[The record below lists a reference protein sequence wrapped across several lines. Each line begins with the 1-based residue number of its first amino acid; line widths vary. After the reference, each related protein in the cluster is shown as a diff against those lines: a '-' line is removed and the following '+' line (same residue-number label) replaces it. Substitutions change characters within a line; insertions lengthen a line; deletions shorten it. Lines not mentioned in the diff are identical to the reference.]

1 MTTITSNST
10 IGIYLSSPS
19 YTNPVV
25 INPGVTISNIG
36 NGISA
41 SPTAWAIQNYGS
53 IAGSPTSGV
62 GIFLSAG
69 GSVTNHNSG
78 SISGFTGIY
87 DSQTL
92 SVVNDGSI
100 VGTLGGGIVLDSGGS
115 VNNAAAASII
125 LGNDGVDINGN
136 AGTVVND
143 GSIAGTGTVAGFGF
157 GVALLAGG
165 SVTNAV
171 SASITGAEEGVIVQG
186 GAGTV
191 VNDGKIVGAGSGVS
205 YAGVA
210 LSAGGA
216 VTNAASASITGG
228 TFGVYIYGGGTLTN
242 AGTVVGN
249 TGTAVAFG
257 GTGSNLLLLDPG
269 YGLSGLAIGGKSA
282 SNTLELASAASAGTL
297 SGLGTKFVDFVQT
310 TIDADASWVFNGANT
325 IEAGTT
331 LTELSGARVTV
342 SGTLVNDGSIA
353 IDPSTLTAGGL
364 AGTGVVTIDA
374 GSTLEVQGTVASG
387 ETVMFDGSGAYL
399 HLDTPGSVAGSVTN
413 FDVGETI
420 DLKGVNPLSVLYV
433 GGLLSFTSD
442 VLGLSASFAL
452 SLTNNLGL
460 VIASASA
467 DGAALSVLCFCVNT
481 RILTPSGE
489 RPVQELAVGDTVT
502 THRGT
507 TRRIVWVGTGKV
519 LATKGRRNAA
529 TPVIVRRGALADNV
543 PNRDLRVTKGHSLY
557 IDDVLIPVEFLV
569 NHRSIFWDD
578 NAQEVQLYHIEL
590 EMHDVLVANGA
601 AAESYRDDG
610 NRWLFR
616 NANSGWD
623 LPPQTPCAPVLT
635 GGVVVDAAWRRL
647 LERAGPWRGVPMTD
661 DPDLHLLVDGQ
672 RVDAASRS
680 NVWHVFRLAAPPAVL
695 RIVSRSGVPQEM
707 GLARDPRC
715 LGVALRSLALRQG
728 TWFRLTEAS
737 DERLAHGFH
746 QFEAC
751 NGLRWTDGDAT
762 VPAALFQGLVGPLEL
777 VLHVGATTR
786 YPLFEETAA
795 RGLA

>member
-10 IGIYLSSPS
+10 VGIYLSSPS

-25 INPGVTISNIG
+25 INPGVTISSIG

-41 SPTAWAIQNYGS
+41 SPTAWTIQNYGS
-53 IAGSPTSGV
+53 IAGAPTSGV
-62 GIFLSAG
+62 GVFLSAG
-69 GSVTNHNSG
+69 GSVTNHSSG

-87 DSQTL
+87 DSQAL
-92 SVVNDGSI
+92 SVVNDGTI
-100 VGTLGGGIVLDSGGS
+100 VGTLGGGIVLNSGGS
-115 VNNAAAASII
+115 VNNAASASTI
-125 LGNDGVDINGN
+125 LGIDGVDINGS
-136 AGTVVND
+136 AGTVVNH
-143 GSIAGTGTVAGFGF
+143 GSIAGMGTTGFGY

-165 SVTNAV
+165 SVTNAA
-171 SASITGAEEGVIVQG
+171 SASISGAEDGVIIRG
-186 GAGTV
+186 GSGTV
-191 VNDGKIVGAGSGVS
+191 VNDGNIVGAGSGVL

-210 LSAGGA
+210 LAAGGA
-216 VTNAASASITGG
+216 VTNGASASITGS
-228 TFGVYIYGGGTLTN
+228 TFGVYISSGTLTN

-269 YGLSGLAIGGKSA
+269 YGLSGLAIGGTSA

-297 SGLGTKFVDFVQT
+297 SGLGTEFVDFVQT
-310 TIDADASWVFNGANT
+310 RIDADASWVFNGANT

-331 LTELSGARVTV
+331 LTELSGATLTV

-364 AGTGVVTIDA
+364 TGTGIVTIDA
-374 GSTLEVQGTVASG
+374 GSMLQVQGTVASG
-387 ETVMFDGSGAYL
+387 ETIMFDGSGAYL
-399 HLDTPGSVAGSVTN
+399 QLDTPGSVAGSITN
-413 FDVGETI
+413 FGVGETI
-420 DLKGVNPLSVLYV
+420 DLKGVDPASVIFS
-433 GGLLSFTSD
+433 GDLLSFT
-442 VLGLSASFAL
+442 LGLLSPSFTL
-452 SLTNNLGL
+452 SLANPGT

-467 DGAALSVLCFCVNT
+467 DGTVLSALCFCVNT
-481 RILTPSGE
+481 LILTPSGE

-507 TRRIVWVGTGKV
+507 ARRIVWVGTGKV
-519 LATKGRRNAA
+519 LATRGRRNAA
-529 TPVIVRRGALADNV
+529 TPVIVHRDALADNV

-578 NAQEVQLYHIEL
+578 NAQEVELYHIEL
-590 EMHDVLVANGA
+590 ETHDVLVANGA

-623 LPPQTPCAPVLT
+623 LPPQTPCAPVVT
-635 GGVVVDAAWRRL
+635 GGVAVDAAWRRL
-647 LERAGPWRGVPMTD
+647 LERAGPWPGAPMTD

-672 RVDAASRS
+672 RVDAASGS
-680 NVWHVFRLAAPPAVL
+680 NVWHVFRLAAPPAVV

-715 LGVALRSLALRQG
+715 LGVALRQIMVTRGAQIR
-728 TWFRLTEAS
+728 TIEAKDAMLT
-737 DERLAHGFH
+737 DGFH
-746 QFEAC
+746 GYEGD
-751 NGLRWTDGDAT
+751 NDIRWTNGNAA
-762 VPAALFQGLVGPLEL
+762 VPADLFEGFAGPLEVAL
-777 VLHVGATTR
+777 RLGGKTSYLHEGTILR
-786 YPLFEETAA
+786 AA
-795 RGLA
+795 

>member
-10 IGIYLSSPS
+10 VGIYLSLPS
-19 YTNPVV
+19 YTNAVV

-41 SPTAWAIQNYGS
+41 SPTAWTIQNYGS

-62 GIFLSAG
+62 GIYLSAG
-69 GSVTNHNSG
+69 GSVTNHSSG

-87 DSQTL
+87 DSQAL

-100 VGTLGGGIVLDSGGS
+100 VGPLGGGIVLNSGGLVDNVS
-115 VNNAAAASII
+115 SSSII
-125 LGNDGVDINGN
+125 LGIDGVEINGN

-143 GSIAGTGTVAGFGF
+143 GSIAGTGIANGFGF
-157 GVALLAGG
+157 GVALFAGG
-165 SVTNAV
+165 SVTNAA
-171 SASITGAEEGVIVQG
+171 SASITGAEGGIVIQG

-191 VNDGKIVGAGSGVS
+191 VNDGNITGAGSGVL
-205 YAGVA
+205 YAGVVLA
-210 LSAGGA
+210 AGGA
-216 VTNAASASITGG
+216 VTNATSASITGG

-242 AGTVVGN
+242 AGMVVGN

-269 YGLSGLAIGGKSA
+269 YGLSGLAIGGTSA

-297 SGLGTKFVDFVQT
+297 SGLGTEFVDFVQT

-331 LTELSGARVTV
+331 LTELSGATVTV
-342 SGTLVNDGSIA
+342 SGTLVNEGSIA

-364 AGTGVVTIDA
+364 TGTGVVTIDA
-374 GSTLEVQGTVASG
+374 GSMFEVQGTVASG

-399 HLDTPGSVAGSVTN
+399 HLDTPASVAGSVTN

-420 DLKGVNPLSVLYV
+420 DLNGVNPASVSYSD
-433 GGLLSFTSD
+433 GLLSFS
-442 VLGLSASFAL
+442 GGNFAL
-452 SLTNNLGL
+452 SLTNPGS
-460 VIASASA
+460 VIASASG
-467 DGAALSVLCFCVNT
+467 DGAAVSVLCFCANAL
-481 RILTPSGE
+481 ILTPSGE
-489 RPVQELAVGDTVT
+489 RPVQELAVGDTVM

-507 TRRIVWVGTGKV
+507 ARRIVWVGTGKV
-519 LATKGRRNAA
+519 LATRGRRDAA
-529 TPVIVRRGALADNV
+529 TPVIVHRGALADNV

-578 NAQEVQLYHIEL
+578 NAQEIELYHIEL
-590 EMHDVLVANGA
+590 ETHDVLVANGA

-616 NANSGWD
+616 NANNGWN
-623 LPPQTPCAPVLT
+623 LPPQAPYAPVLT

-647 LERAGPWRGVPMTD
+647 LERAGPWPGVPMTD

-672 RVDAASRS
+672 RVNPASRS
-680 NVWHVFRLAAPPAVL
+680 NVWHVFRLPAPPAAV
-695 RIVSRSGVPQEM
+695 RIVSRSGVPQEI

-715 LGVALRSLALRQG
+715 LGVALQQIIVTRGAQTR
-728 TWFRLTEAS
+728 TIEAEDAVLT
-737 DERLAHGFH
+737 DGFH
-746 QFEAC
+746 GYEGD
-751 NGLRWTDGDAT
+751 NDIRWTDGDAA
-762 VPAALFQGLVGPLEL
+762 VPAGLFEGLAGPLEVAL
-777 VLHVGATTR
+777 RLGCKTSYLDEGTILR
-786 YPLFEETAA
+786 AA
-795 RGLA
+795 